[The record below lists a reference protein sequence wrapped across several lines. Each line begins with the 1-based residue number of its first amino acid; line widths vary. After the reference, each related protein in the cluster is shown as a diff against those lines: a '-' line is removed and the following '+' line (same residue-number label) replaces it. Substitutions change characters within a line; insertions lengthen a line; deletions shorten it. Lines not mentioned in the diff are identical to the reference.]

1 MSSYKD
7 LQTQIADLQK
17 KAEQVRIQEMNGGL
31 AQIRDLMHQY
41 GITVDD
47 LMAKKSSSKNA
58 SKGSSAKVQFKD
70 GEKTWSGRGREP
82 SWLKGKDREQFRV
95 KE

>member
-17 KAEQVRIQEMNGGL
+17 KAEQVRVQEMNGGL

-41 GITVDD
+41 GITVED
-47 LMAKKSSSKNA
+47 LMGKKSASRNTSKSGA
-58 SKGSSAKVQFKD
+58 TKIQFKD
-70 GEKTWSGRGREP
+70 GDKTWSGRGREP